1 MLNCSSTL
9 KILNIRLFPGT
20 IIIGSHKAKFSG
32 QKFAMGG
39 ELERLGRAIISDYW
53 INIWAAAGDTR
64 PELSFIK
71 CILLC
76 PFLHYCAIFCLPHNI
91 IAGIIN
97 QSVCLMWAVIHYFSR
112 CKLNDDLMQRRIKD
126 CRHEEPEY
134 LTRRWR
140 FISSESENDFRKV
153 LQICTE
159 ERIETLVS
167 RSGWLWQQPQL
178 FKKVIKSES
187 RLSDWLATEL
197 QSFNL
202 LMHIYYE
209 EPIGLFRPGHWCIG
223 TYYLVKVID
232 LGCWLT

>member
-1 MLNCSSTL
+1 MNWRDWGAQLSV
-9 KILNIRLFPGT
+9 
-20 IIIGSHKAKFSG
+20 IIELISG
-32 QKFAMGG
+32 PQ
-39 ELERLGRAIISDYW
+39 RAIPGLNYPSSNVFYCVHF
-53 INIWAAAGDTR
+53 
-64 PELSFIK
+64 FI
-71 CILLC
+71 IALYL
-76 PFLHYCAIFCLPHNI
+76 FCLPHNI

-112 CKLNDDLMQRRIKD
+112 CKLNDDLMHRRIKD